1 MLFHDDF
8 VTRGWIVRIGIT
20 IGDPSGIGP
29 ELVLRTIPK
38 LKHPGDYSVYGNR
51 EILNRTARDLRLLG
65 DFNELRSHIID
76 VSGNTRF
83 KYGVST
89 ASTARAALQSIKGAL
104 ESGADII
111 ITAPIVKQTMRRIVP
126 GFIGHT
132 EYFAGF
138 FGVSDYA
145 MTGLWRNKRIML
157 LTIHM
162 PLRHVFRKLKAGTI
176 ADRIC
181 FFQKGIRR
189 YFGIEN
195 PEIGVSA
202 LNPHAFE
209 FSLGEDEEIRRGIMQ
224 ARRKGVRVSG
234 PYAGDTLYNRVFD
247 GYVAIYHDQAMV
259 YLKSKK
265 DGLNFT
271 LGLPVIRL
279 SPLYGSASDI
289 AGKGRADITGFMA
302 AFKTAKR
309 LYANLKKYEKRM
321 EYE

>member
-1 MLFHDDF
+1 M
-8 VTRGWIVRIGIT
+8 RIGIT

-38 LKHPGDYSVYGNR
+38 LRHLGDYSIYGNR
-51 EILNRTARDLRLLG
+51 EILSRTARDLRLLG
-65 DFNELRSHIID
+65 DFRKLRAHIID
-76 VSGNTRF
+76 VSGNPRF
-83 KYGVST
+83 NYGVAT
-89 ASTARAALQSIKGAL
+89 ASTASAALQSIKGVL
-104 ESGADII
+104 ESGAEII
-111 ITAPIVKQTMRRIVP
+111 ITAPIVKRTMQRIVP

-145 MTGLWRNKRIML
+145 MTGLWRNKRVML
-157 LTIHM
+157 LTIHV
-162 PLRHVFRKLKAGTI
+162 PLRHVFRQLKAGTI
-176 ADRIC
+176 ADRIR
-181 FFQKGIRR
+181 FFQRGLER
-189 YFGIEN
+189 YFGIKN
-195 PEIGVSA
+195 PEIGVAA

-209 FSLGEDEEIRRGIMQ
+209 FSLGEDEEIRKGIMQ
-224 ARRKGVRVSG
+224 ARRRGVRASG
-234 PYAGDTLYNRVFD
+234 PYAADTLFNRVFD

-279 SPLYGSASDI
+279 SPLYGAASDI
-289 AGKGRADITGFMA
+289 AGKGCADITGFMA
-302 AFKTAKR
+302 AFKAAKR
-309 LYANLKKYEKRM
+309 LYVNMKKYEKRM